1 MCNTLV
7 VPAEMVDLLRS
18 GLHIE
23 LGDVSQA
30 ISEATDRS
38 ERQAHPEWF
47 RELFDRFDAIR
58 ALLLLAGWKTQEPDQ
73 NLEVDFD
80 AYRDELL
87 AAITSQ
93 LRVEQNVKQELD
105 REHAARDARNAATAR
120 VLALYRFLAGLKTK
134 LADD

>member
-1 MCNTLV
+1 MSNTLV

-38 ERQAHPEWF
+38 ERQAHQEWF
-47 RELFDRFDAIR
+47 VELFDRFDAIR

-87 AAITSQ
+87 AALTSQ
-93 LRVEQNVKQELD
+93 LRVERNVKQELD
-105 REHAARDARNAATAR
+105 REHAARGARNAATAR
-120 VLALYRFLAGLKTK
+120 VLTLCRFLAELKTR

>member
-30 ISEATDRS
+30 ISEATDGS

-47 RELFDRFDAIR
+47 AELFDRFDAIR

-73 NLEVDFD
+73 NLEVNFD

-87 AAITSQ
+87 AALASQ
-93 LRVEQNVKQELD
+93 LRVERNVKHELD
-105 REHAARDARNAATAR
+105 REHAARSARNEATAR
-120 VLALYRFLAGLKTK
+120 VLVLCRFLAGLKPR
-134 LADD
+134 LAGD